1 MKPSKKKKYNFT
13 TYYII
18 LISILIS
25 PLLILNSSYKIKQRN
40 QAKLNNNEYI
50 SKKNILRN
58 LDFNSDSLEV
68 CSRSSEELVNY
79 FQTGDTNLV
88 KLYEYQEDS
97 EPSNTTIYLINI
109 LSDEGDS
116 GDNSKKYAKH
126 LAPMIVFTI
135 LGILCI
141 PGWLVFCCCAFCG
154 CKCFNCCK
162 TIKCRVP
169 FFVIVSVLNLVFLA
183 DSIIGLIKVNP
194 IFKGLTN
201 TECSLL
207 RFINEVLEGESKNVL
222 PKWGGVAGI
231 INIFNQTIGRIEE
244 MSRDDTL
251 STTGN
256 LQAAYE
262 TAKQTFINNLKSACT
277 AISGESSYKYQT
289 ENVFDLAYYFG
300 THKNG
305 ESFTEGSYAE
315 KWVNEAQIT
324 GDVKELYNKL
334 GNVIHS
340 HVNEAM
346 RNAEDVIQEIGDGIE
361 EIKDSIGENILDYSK
376 KIDKYGKLTLRLV
389 FSILLIISVLME
401 TFFICLLIFASRKY
415 NCPNLACFMKFLIHL
430 FWNIL
435 SIISIVIFLVGGSIC
450 LIGKIGE
457 DFFEAFSFLISS
469 RNLLSPSPRIFEN
482 EASYYLD
489 ICINGDGIITDEL
502 GIENDLGNIGIIK
515 TITKSLDKMIEE
527 ITLKESDPAQPD
539 AVYDEIISEVNK
551 RENNQIDYG
560 FVNTNTKI
568 NLNLSES
575 LSQLNERIDSCN
587 IEDTWSF
594 NCEINQQGS
603 CNSAINTSRCINP
616 KSCIDE
622 LKSRYTSICLSTQN
636 SINAID
642 KIFEITN
649 FASDSTKTNS
659 ISNQALNV
667 KNAYRTFLTSAK
679 NALSTYTIKFRPFG
693 EIYNNF
699 VGNGSILGVI
709 NCAFIGKNVKVLLN
723 YLNDTIGDGF
733 ITLGIVL
740 VIDGFIIL
748 CNIAFT
754 ILLLAII
761 DEVARIRKE
770 EMNNKTNSPDED
782 QGKVIPS
789 ANVDNVDIHVK
800 Q

>member
-1 MKPSKKKKYNFT
+1 MKHSKKKKYNFT

-25 PLLILNSSYKIKQRN
+25 PLLILNSSYKIRQRN
-40 QAKLNNNEYI
+40 QSKLNN
-50 SKKNILRN
+50 SAKKNILRN

-68 CSRSSEELVNY
+68 CSRSSEDLINY
-79 FQTGDTNLV
+79 FQTGDTNYV
-88 KLYEYQEDS
+88 KLYEFQEDS
-97 EPSNTTIYLINI
+97 EPSNVTIYLINI

-116 GDNSKKYAKH
+116 DDNSKKYAKH
-126 LAPMIVFTI
+126 LAPMIIFTI
-135 LGILCI
+135 LGVLCI
-141 PGWLVFCCCAFCG
+141 PGWVIFCCCAFCG

-162 TIKCRVP
+162 TLKCRVP
-169 FFVIVSVLNLVFLA
+169 FFVIVSILNLLFLA

-194 IFKGLTN
+194 IFKGFSN

-207 RFINEVLEGESKNVL
+207 RFINEVLEGETKNVL
-222 PKWGGVAGI
+222 PKWGGVSGI
-231 INIFNQTIGRIEE
+231 INIFDRTIEKIEE
-244 MSRDDTL
+244 MSRDNTL
-251 STTGN
+251 STTES
-256 LQAAYE
+256 QQEAYE
-262 TAKQTFINNLKSACT
+262 QANQTFIANLKTACN
-277 AISGESSYKYQT
+277 AISGDSNYKYQT

-300 THKNG
+300 TNING
-305 ESFTEGSYAE
+305 ASFTQGSYAD
-315 KWVNEAQIT
+315 KWVKEAEIT

-334 GNVIHS
+334 GRVIHS

-346 RNAEDVIQEIGDGIE
+346 RDAEDVVKEIGDGME
-361 EIKDSIGENILDYSK
+361 EIKDTIGENILDYSK

-389 FSILLIISVLME
+389 FSVLLIISILME

-415 NCPNLACFMKFLIHL
+415 NYPNLAGCMKFLIHL

-435 SIISIVIFLVGGSIC
+435 AILVIVIFLVGGLIC
-450 LIGKIGE
+450 LVGRIGE

-502 GIENDLGNIGIIK
+502 GIENDLGNIGALK

-527 ITLKESDPAQPD
+527 ITIKEEDPEQPD
-539 AVYDEIISEVNK
+539 AVYDEIINEINK
-551 RENNQIDYG
+551 RKNNQIDYG
-560 FVNTNTKI
+560 FVNSNTKR

-594 NCEINQQGS
+594 NCELNQQGS
-603 CNSAINTSRCINP
+603 CNSAINTSRCMNP
-616 KSCIDE
+616 KRCVDE
-622 LKSRYTSICLSTQN
+622 LKSRYTSICRSTQN
-636 SINAID
+636 DINAID
-642 KIFEITN
+642 KIFTITDY
-649 FASDSTKTNS
+649 ASDSTNANS
-659 ISNQALNV
+659 ITNIALNV
-667 KNAYRTFLTSAK
+667 KNAYRVFLTSAK
-679 NALSTYTIKFRPFG
+679 DALNQYTIKFRPLG

-733 ITLGIVL
+733 ITLGVVL
-740 VIDGFIIL
+740 VVDGFIML

-754 ILLLAII
+754 ILLLSII
-761 DEVARIRKE
+761 DEVERIRKE
-770 EMNNKTNSPDED
+770 EMNIKTSSPDED
-782 QGKVIPS
+782 VNKVIPS
-789 ANVDNVDIHVK
+789 ANIGMNVK